1 MSSGGKKTI
10 QINQDFFSLSGKSR
24 KKKGKSSSSRKKR
37 SKPINTSK
45 TSKKMR
51 KEFFSKIRALQE
63 KKRKENT
70 SVNTKSDIVSNNDA
84 SGFNDSFNKSLS
96 FLTTYVQDK
105 KKKDRKKK
113 KTMRK
118 REKEQLQISLDMP
131 SELTKSIDSTD
142 SITQSVPK
150 VISPPVQVITDTK
163 ELKVSVRP
171 RPPYSNL
178 KGGTLPTFRQWK
190 RLQTMKKDKETG
202 KTRLTIIDK
211 PQTIGEERSAKL
223 KEIKDKMKSEKKAK
237 KKRMMKIKKSTK
249 TIKRKLGKVDG
260 TRKVSVLIKSR
271 ESRKN
276 VQTEKVKLG
285 QVSIVDIKKYLKD
298 KSLIR
303 SGSKAPNDVL
313 RKMYEQSILAGD
325 ISNKSGSVLLHNYVS
340 SE

>member
-10 QINQDFFSLSGKSR
+10 KINQDFFSLGGKSR
-24 KKKGKSSSSRKKR
+24 KKKGKSLSRKKR
-37 SKPINTSK
+37 SKPTNTSR

-70 SVNTKSDIVSNNDA
+70 SVTTKTDIALNKNA
-84 SGFNDSFNKSLS
+84 NGFNDSFNKSLA
-96 FLTTYVQDK
+96 FLSTYVQDK
-105 KKKDRKKK
+105 KKKNNKKRK
-113 KTMRK
+113 TIRK

-131 SELTKSIDSTD
+131 SELTKSIDSVNSLIQT
-142 SITQSVPK
+142 VPS
-150 VISPPVQVITDTK
+150 VISQPVQVITDTK

-178 KGGTLPTFRQWK
+178 KGSTLPTFRQWK
-190 RLQTMKKDKETG
+190 RLQTMKKNKETG
-202 KTRLTIIDK
+202 NTRITIIDK
-211 PQTIGEERSAKL
+211 PETIGEERSAKL
-223 KEIKDKMKSEKKAK
+223 KEIKDKMKSDKKIK

-285 QVSIVDIKKYLKD
+285 QVSVIDIKKYLKD

>member
-10 QINQDFFSLSGKSR
+10 KINQDFFSLGGKSR
-24 KKKGKSSSSRKKR
+24 KKKGKSLSRKKR
-37 SKPINTSK
+37 SKPTNTSR

-70 SVNTKSDIVSNNDA
+70 SVTTKTDIALNKNA
-84 SGFNDSFNKSLS
+84 NGFNDSFNKSLA
-96 FLTTYVQDK
+96 FLSTYVQDK
-105 KKKDRKKK
+105 KRKNNKKRK
-113 KTMRK
+113 TIRK

-131 SELTKSIDSTD
+131 SELTKSIDSVNSLIQT
-142 SITQSVPK
+142 VPG
-150 VISPPVQVITDTK
+150 VISQPVQVITDTK

-178 KGGTLPTFRQWK
+178 KGSTLPTFRQWK
-190 RLQTMKKDKETG
+190 RLQTMKKNKETG
-202 KTRLTIIDK
+202 NTRITIIDK
-211 PQTIGEERSAKL
+211 PETIGEERSAKL
-223 KEIKDKMKSEKKAK
+223 KEIKDKMKSDKKIK

-285 QVSIVDIKKYLKD
+285 QVSVIDIKKYLKD